1 MCRVGLAQAKR
12 MCHRSVSSRIRGLLG
27 MKIVPEGH
35 IEIYVGETSKS
46 RFMIPISYLNHPL
59 FEGLLNLAEDEFGFN
74 HPMSGL
80 TIPCEHFSLTKM
92 MTQQYIYS

>member
-1 MCRVGLAQAKR
+1 
-12 MCHRSVSSRIRGLLG
+12 MCHRSVSSMIRGLLG

-35 IEIYVGETSKS
+35 IEIYVGETSRS

-80 TIPCEHFSLTKM
+80 TIPPCFCSVRVLFLCG
-92 MTQQYIYS
+92 ISASA